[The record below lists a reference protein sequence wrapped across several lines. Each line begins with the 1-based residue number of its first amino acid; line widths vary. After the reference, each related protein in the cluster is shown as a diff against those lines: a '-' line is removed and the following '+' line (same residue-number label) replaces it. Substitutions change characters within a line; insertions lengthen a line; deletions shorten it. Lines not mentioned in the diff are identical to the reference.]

1 MFEGLERQ
9 FRIYRLKEKAR
20 RAYLRWQGDGHG
32 GRHIAN
38 IITGGRIDE
47 HAREFN
53 ETMDKLAKIDPE
65 NPSARLPA
73 GDEIAAGG
81 AS

>member
-1 MFEGLERQ
+1 MIEELERQ

-38 IITGGRIDE
+38 IITGGRIDQ

-53 ETMDKLAKIDPE
+53 ETMDDLAKIDPE
-65 NPSARLPA
+65 TPTVRLPV
-73 GDEIAAGG
+73 GE
-81 AS
+81 